1 MLAATFRRVA
11 DADWFDRTRAR
22 AYHRLLLVLTL
33 AIALAWLL
41 TAHDGIDAAGKPIGT
56 DFLAFWSAS
65 KLALSGHPAAPYD
78 IAQIYHVERA
88 TVAADPGL
96 STFLYPP
103 PFLFACLPLALIGYF
118 PSLLLWLAAT
128 GSAYVAVA
136 RRWLGELPGRTLIVI
151 AFPAVLINAGHGQ
164 NGFLTA
170 ALLGGGL
177 LLIERRPLVAG
188 ALLGALVIKPQI
200 ALALPILVL
209 ASGRWRVMAGG
220 IASAVALCLASWL
233 AFGPGAWTGFFDGQA
248 LGRAILERGF
258 VEPGKMVSVFAAL
271 RVLGAG
277 STAAYAAQV
286 VVAAMAAG
294 LLMLVCRR
302 CRGNAGAQ
310 AAACA
315 AATPLIS
322 PFFLDY
328 DLTLLAFPL
337 AWLFCEGRRRGF
349 RRYEKPVLAL
359 GYVLPLIARPLALD
373 LGVPIAPLLL
383 FALLA
388 LIVPAVC
395 RETPRNSALP
405 S

>member
-1 MLAATFRRVA
+1 
-11 DADWFDRTRAR
+11 
-22 AYHRLLLVLTL
+22 
-33 AIALAWLL
+33 
-41 TAHDGIDAAGKPIGT
+41 
-56 DFLAFWSAS
+56 
-65 KLALSGHPAAPYD
+65 
-78 IAQIYHVERA
+78 
-88 TVAADPGL
+88 
-96 STFLYPP
+96 
-103 PFLFACLPLALIGYF
+103 
-118 PSLLLWLAAT
+118 
-128 GSAYVAVA
+128 VAVA
-136 RRWLGELPGRTLIVI
+136 RRWLTDAPGGFLTVI

-277 STAAYAAQV
+277 STAAYAAQA
-286 VVAAMAAG
+286 VAAAIAAG

-302 CRGNAGAQ
+302 CRDNAGAQ

-349 RRYEKPVLAL
+349 RRYEKPVLVLA
-359 GYVLPLIARPLALD
+359 YVLPLIARPLALD

-395 RETPRNSALP
+395 RETPRNSAPP
-405 S
+405 SGPQLRLRLQGAASAWAGRACGWQAADTRRRKGRRRCGAGRMARPGWPRRTCSTSCSGRSRRCSPMRWAQAQGCSISAAAPAAPPSRSRAKSAMAAARSASTFRSR